1 MSAPFT
7 KLADLP
13 RRSPLKQKTLV
24 DTIYQEIR
32 GRLNRGEISHD
43 DRLLDYEIA
52 AEFDCTRMPARQALL
67 RLVAESFLVAT
78 TRGFIVPRLDESDVR
93 EIFELRRILEPPAAA
108 SAAGVLTDESIDQLR
123 QAFEKIRL
131 ATESADV
138 AAVIQSNIEFR
149 LAWLAPVKNRRLKAT
164 IQTFADHAQQVR
176 LQTLRHP
183 DALRDALIC
192 LSALMDSFASRDADR
207 ASQAMMNILVS
218 GERHY
223 FAAHALDASTAAGL
237 KR

>member
-13 RRSPLKQKTLV
+13 RRSPLKQKTLA
-24 DTIYQEIR
+24 DTIYEEVR
-32 GRLNRGEISHD
+32 GRLNRGEIGPE

-52 AEFDCTRMPARQALL
+52 AEFDCTRMPVRQALL
-67 RLVAESFLVAT
+67 RLVTESFLVAT
-78 TRGFIVPRLDESDVR
+78 TRGFVVPRLDESDVR

-108 SAAGVLTDESIDQLR
+108 SAALVLTDEALTQLR
-123 QAFEKIRL
+123 DAFDKTRL
-131 ATESADV
+131 ATERGDV
-138 AAVIQSNIEFR
+138 AGVIQGNIEFR
-149 LAWLAPVKNRRLKAT
+149 SAWLAPLKNRRLKAT

-183 DALRDALIC
+183 EALRDALTC
-192 LSALMDSFASRDADR
+192 LSALMDSFANRNAEG
-207 ASQAMMNILVS
+207 AGKAMMGILVS

-223 FAAHALDASTAAGL
+223 FAAHGL
-237 KR
+237 KAPTAN